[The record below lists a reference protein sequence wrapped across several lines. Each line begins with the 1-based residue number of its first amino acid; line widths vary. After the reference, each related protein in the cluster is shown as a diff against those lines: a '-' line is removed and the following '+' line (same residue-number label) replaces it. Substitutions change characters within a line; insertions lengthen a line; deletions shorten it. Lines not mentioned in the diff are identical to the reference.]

1 MLTAFYVVKPGDK
14 PEILSHTALD
24 GRCFGTPTAYNG
36 KVYIQTTRH
45 LYCFGKK
52 GNNPGIAPDPAPEK
66 WPVAGAAKS
75 LQIVPSEVTLRPGH
89 TASFH
94 ARSIDANGFTVEQL
108 PDIKS
113 FKWASYIPPTA
124 RVRSTM
130 KASFDADGHLVA
142 GNETTPSAGAFEATL
157 GPFKGYIRGR
167 VLPYL
172 PLHQDFEWMTL
183 SETNAADGAAFAYPP
198 LPWIGARFKFEVR
211 EKDGNKVLAKTIENR
226 FFQRATVFMGAPDAK
241 NYTIDADVMSDGN
254 RRKMSE
260 VGVINQ
266 RYAIV
271 LKGNEQKIEVNSNL
285 ERLRVSEDFKWQP
298 NIWYRLKARVD
309 IAQDGSGT
317 VRAKA
322 WKKGDPEPEKWTI
335 EVPHKTAHQ
344 NGSPGL
350 FSFSPQDMRVY
361 IDNITVTAN

>member
-1 MLTAFYVVKPGDK
+1 
-14 PEILSHTALD
+14 
-24 GRCFGTPTAYNG
+24 
-36 KVYIQTTRH
+36 
-45 LYCFGKK
+45 
-52 GNNPGIAPDPAPEK
+52 
-66 WPVAGAAKS
+66 
-75 LQIVPSEVTLRPGH
+75 
-89 TASFH
+89 
-94 ARSIDANGFTVEQL
+94 
-108 PDIKS
+108 
-113 FKWASYIPPTA
+113 
-124 RVRSTM
+124 
-130 KASFDADGHLVA
+130 
-142 GNETTPSAGAFEATL
+142 
-157 GPFKGYIRGR
+157 
-167 VLPYL
+167 
-172 PLHQDFEWMTL
+172 MTL
-183 SETNAADGAAFAYPP
+183 SETNAADGVAFAYPP

-211 EKDGNKVLAKTIENR
+211 EKDGSKVLAKTIENR

-298 NIWYRLKARVD
+298 NVWYRLKARVD

-361 IDNITVTAN
+361 IDNVSVTAN